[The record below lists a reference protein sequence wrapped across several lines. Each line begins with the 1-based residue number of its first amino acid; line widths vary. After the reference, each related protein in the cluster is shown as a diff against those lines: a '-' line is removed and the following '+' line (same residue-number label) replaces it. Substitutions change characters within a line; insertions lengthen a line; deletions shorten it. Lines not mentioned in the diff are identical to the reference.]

1 MQRAGKNFYHFCCAS
16 WLMALSFNTTAFAGP
31 IFDEHFKA
39 AVKLYNK
46 REFRKAIKELNIA
59 IEDEPNNFE
68 GYYKRGKCYSETES
82 PEEGMPDFAKALK
95 LNPKFA
101 DIWVSRALAHLRLK
115 EYRRAMDDYKIAIAL
130 DPKHGKAIRK
140 MLVLCLRQNHLKT
153 GIKYASQAINNKVNM
168 SENLQRR
175 GMFYALTGDRK
186 NMQADFTV
194 AIELA
199 QASLASVKNEKTTD
213 SSDSIADR
221 KKDLADVYSERGKA
235 FLALKDYDSAARDFE
250 HGKELVPQAGKYKC
264 NLGGALLLIHNDK
277 KALDILTE
285 ACRLDS
291 GSASAHSN
299 RGIALERLGK
309 HAEAKKEFEL
319 AVQHD
324 PVKSR
329 YLANHARVSLALG
342 NTDEAADDYVGIS
355 SLSNASSSKTPDPDV
370 DRILEQFDNLIKLN
384 PKDAANFYNRGVVNF
399 SQGRYGDARKD
410 FANFLT
416 LQNDFGES
424 PIYGAILLS
433 ITYQN
438 LHKVREAAKVIAQA
452 KTMTGSAW
460 TRQLLG
466 LFTEEISFADFMDSH
481 QSGQRE
487 LAANCFLGL
496 KYLAEGNKVLAQQ
509 KLKWVREHGNPTQDE
524 YLLAVSGLNRLSG
537 VKASTLKQ
545 LSSKSATQSMRE
557 PEISFK

>member
-1 MQRAGKNFYHFCCAS
+1 MQRAGKNFYYFCCAG
-16 WLMALSFNTTAFAGP
+16 WLMVASFNTTAFAGP
-31 IFDEHFKA
+31 IFDEHFQT
-39 AVKLYNK
+39 AVKLYK
-46 REFRKAIKELNIA
+46 KHEFRKAIKELNIA
-59 IEDEPNNFE
+59 IEAEPNNFE
-68 GYYKRGKCYSETES
+68 GYWKRGKCYSETDS

-95 LNPKFA
+95 LNPKLA
-101 DIWVSRALAHLRLK
+101 DIWVSRGLAHVRLK
-115 EYRRAMDDYKIAIAL
+115 ENRMAKEDYKVAITL
-130 DPKHGKAIRK
+130 DPKNGHAIRLL
-140 MLVLCLRQNHLKT
+140 LVLCLRESDIKT
-153 GIKYASQAINNKVNM
+153 GIKYASLAINNKVNT

-186 NMQADFTV
+186 NMQADFNV

-199 QASLASVKNEKTTD
+199 QAALATAKNEKTTD
-213 SSDSIADR
+213 ASDSIADR

-235 FLALKDYDSAARDFE
+235 FVALKDYEPAVKDFE
-250 HGKELVPQAGKYKC
+250 QGVGLVPDTGKYKC
-264 NLGGALLLIHNDK
+264 NLGGAMLLMHDDK
-277 KALDILTE
+277 RALDILTE
-285 ACRLDS
+285 ACKQDS
-291 GSASAHSN
+291 DSASAHSN
-299 RGIALERLGK
+299 RGVALERMGK

-324 PVKSR
+324 PIKSK
-329 YLANHARVSLALG
+329 YLASHARVALTLG

-355 SLSNASSSKTPDPDV
+355 SLSSARSSKTPDTEV
-370 DRILEQFDNLIKLN
+370 NSVLEQFDNLIKLN
-384 PKDAANFYNRGVVNF
+384 PKDAANFYNRGVINF
-399 SQGRYGDARKD
+399 SQGRYGDAKKD

-433 ITYQN
+433 ITYKN
-438 LHKVREAAKVIAQA
+438 LHKMREAEAVIAHA
-452 KTMTGSAW
+452 KTVTGSAW
-460 TRQLLG
+460 TKQLLG

-545 LSSKSATQSMRE
+545 VSSKSATQSMRE

>member
-1 MQRAGKNFYHFCCAS
+1 MHEAGKKFYFFSCAI
-16 WLMALSFNTTAFAGP
+16 WLMAAFFNTSAFAGQV
-31 IFDEHFKA
+31 FDEHFKA
-39 AVKLYNK
+39 AGKLFDK

-59 IEDEPNNFE
+59 IEAEPNNFE
-68 GYYKRGKCYSETES
+68 GYYKRAKCYSETES
-82 PEEGMPDFAKALK
+82 PEEGMPDFSKALK

-115 EYRRAMDDYKIAIAL
+115 EHRRAMDDYKTAIAL

-140 MLVLCLRQNHLKT
+140 MLVLCLRESDIKT
-153 GIKYASQAINNKVNM
+153 GIRYASLAINNKVNT

-175 GMFYALTGDRK
+175 GYFHALAGDRK
-186 NMQADFTV
+186 NMQADFSA
-194 AIELA
+194 AIALA
-199 QASLASVKNEKTTD
+199 QAALIEAQSDKSPKAA
-213 SSDSIADR
+213 DSIADR

-235 FLALKDYDSAARDFE
+235 FVALKDYELAAKDFE
-250 HGKELVPQAGKYKC
+250 QGVGLVPDTGKYKC
-264 NLGGALLLIHNDK
+264 NLGGAMLLLHDDK
-277 KALDILTE
+277 RALDILTE
-285 ACRLDS
+285 ACNLDS

-299 RGIALERLGK
+299 RGVALERLGK
-309 HAEAKKEFEL
+309 HTEAKNEFEL

-324 PVKSR
+324 PIKSK
-329 YLANHARVSLALG
+329 YLANHARVALTLG

-355 SLSNASSSKTPDPDV
+355 SLSSARSSKTPDTEV
-370 DRILEQFDNLIKLN
+370 SSVLEQFDNLIKLN
-384 PKDAANFYNRGVVNF
+384 PKDAANFYNRGVINF

-438 LHKVREAAKVIAQA
+438 LHKTSEAEAVIAHA
-452 KTMTGSAW
+452 KTVTGSAW

-466 LFTEEISFADFMDSH
+466 LFTEEMSFADFMDSH

-496 KYLAEGNKVLAQQ
+496 RYLAEGNKVLAQQ

-537 VKASTLKQ
+537 VRRSIQKPA
-545 LSSKSATQSMRE
+545 SSKSANQSIRE